1 MTICTYNARTFVS
14 DAAIEDLMMQ
24 ARKIKYDVIGLT
36 ETRRRYPVSAVY
48 DTGEEQ
54 EAIKKDIKERKAV
67 ELAEAANAGKSI
79 LFHPSELPKS
89 QNNNDCS
96 PDPRWNNY
104 NIEKGDGEGR
114 LRLLLGSLRQP
125 RPLASSPSEGRCT
138 CHSKGY
144 PFRSPTC
151 HHPEL
156 INTLARLF
164 TRHLSECRVPK
175 QWEAS
180 SIVLLYRKG
189 DLQDI
194 GNHRPI
200 CLLSVI
206 YKLFTRVILN
216 RRERILDEGQP
227 REQAKFRK
235 GLTTDQIRPVSK
247 LVQVTREYKMPL
259 CLIFI
264 DLKKALDTVETE
276 AENETLDNESV
287 PSSHTH
293 DDISATLENTMRGLK
308 WDNMRVKVDSW
319 HLHHFRFADGIVL
332 ITSSI
337 NHAERMLN
345 EFDETSKKIGF

>member
-1 MTICTYNARTFVS
+1 MNMTEPWNISITVRIRVMSLYVSVEQHEKRKNKGRAPKLARF
-14 DAAIEDLMMQ
+14 
-24 ARKIKYDVIGLT
+24 
-36 ETRRRYPVSAVY
+36 RR
-48 DTGEEQ
+48 

-138 CHSKGY
+138 CHSK
-144 PFRSPTC
+144 
-151 HHPEL
+151 
-156 INTLARLF
+156 
-164 TRHLSECRVPK
+164 
-175 QWEAS
+175 
-180 SIVLLYRKG
+180 
-189 DLQDI
+189 
-194 GNHRPI
+194 
-200 CLLSVI
+200 
-206 YKLFTRVILN
+206 
-216 RRERILDEGQP
+216 DEGQP